1 MLPKINGDKIIAK
14 IIKKT
19 SNDHMPIPSTIM
31 FSVLLKLF
39 HGD

>member
-1 MLPKINGDKIIAK
+1 MLPKINGDKIMIK
-14 IIKKT
+14 IIKNT